1 MKKMTPEKKVTWII
15 HTVTVLMVIVL
26 VALVHYTKAKYDL
39 PTVVLYACYMP
50 LFIGGQIFFSKWLE
64 NSKWKETIEE
74 MEKEA
79 EEEEAKSNPTPSIS
93 GLVLIVLICL
103 GYSIFNAMDII
114 EGIFSNQYES
124 ELFLKTIVPNCI
136 GLLTLLACS
145 ILIAIIAYN
154 VIKKR
159 IFTSTNAKLIYSI
172 GAIVIFSVII
182 QNHYWETTTML
193 PNDTVAM
200 NFALFGAFIVFFGRV
215 FDIGVQMKEEQDL
228 TI

>member
-1 MKKMTPEKKVTWII
+1 MKKMIPEKKVTRII
-15 HTVTVLMVIVL
+15 HTVTVLMVIAL

-50 LFIGGQIFFSKWLE
+50 LFIGGQILFSKWLE
-64 NSKWKETIEE
+64 NSKWKETVEE

-79 EEEEAKSNPTPSIS
+79 EEEEAKSKLTPSIS
-93 GLVLIVLICL
+93 GLVLIVLLCL
-103 GYSIFNAMDII
+103 GYSIYNAMGII
-114 EGIFSNQYES
+114 EGIFSNQYEP
-124 ELFLKTIVPNCI
+124 ELFLKTIVPDCI

-154 VIKKR
+154 VIKKKV
-159 IFTSTNAKLIYSI
+159 FTSTNSRLIFSI
-172 GAIVIFSVII
+172 GAIMIFSVII

-200 NFALFGAFIVFFGRV
+200 NFALFGAFIVFFARV
-215 FDIGVQMKEEQDL
+215 FAIGVKMREEQDL